1 MKVLLLVA
9 AVEGARIT
17 SATPRHD
24 VRATLAQKRPTYTTH
39 NHQTPPP
46 LSYALLLRGGEGQQL
61 FVKTLSGK
69 TVSVDVEES
78 DTIAQVKAK
87 IQDKEGVP
95 PKEQRL
101 IFDGKQLDDTKT
113 IGDYKIENDSTIHLV
128 LRLRGGQV
136 GGARGGGSG
145 RR

>member
-1 MKVLLLVA
+1 MWKSVLLLVA

-24 VRATLAQKRPTYTTH
+24 VRTALAQTHATRTTH
-39 NHQTPPP
+39 NHKLP

-78 DTIAQVKAK
+78 DTIAQVKAQ

-101 IFDGKQLDDTKT
+101 ICDGKQLDDTKT

-136 GGARGGGSG
+136 GGTRGGGSG